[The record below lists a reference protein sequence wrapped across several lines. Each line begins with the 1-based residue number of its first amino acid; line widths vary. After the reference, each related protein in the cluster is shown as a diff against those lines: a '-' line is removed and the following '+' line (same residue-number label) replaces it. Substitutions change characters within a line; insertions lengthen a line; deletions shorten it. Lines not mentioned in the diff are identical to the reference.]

1 MSVRR
6 SGSSW
11 GENPKAFE
19 YPVVVRVVLQDQLKS
34 LPTRPGVYLFKDA
47 GGEVVYVGKASSVRP
62 RVRSY
67 FSASNPSPKT
77 QEMMRH
83 VVSLETIV
91 VGSEAEALILEAN
104 LIKEYHPRFNIQ
116 LRDDKR
122 YPYIKVTTR
131 EPFPRVFV
139 TRKLHDD
146 GSRYFGPYT
155 SVGVMRQALEVIKR
169 LYTVRSCS
177 YDLPREAPERPCLD
191 YHIGRCLA
199 PCVGLQ
205 DQSSYADM
213 IGEILKILDG
223 DTEGVRDRVEGLMH
237 EASGGLEFERASRF
251 RDVLSGLD
259 ALARQQ
265 RVERLRG
272 GDYDVVGLARDGDL
286 AATVVLRIRSGV
298 LLGRDTQRFSDVGE
312 ESDASLITTFAS
324 RYYLSSGTGGT
335 RRGTHLPR
343 AILIPAAFE
352 DRELVEDIL
361 SDEAGRKL
369 RVYAPKQ
376 GTKVRLLELAADN
389 ARHALEDR
397 VAALEQVEDRA
408 DTVLYDLRDQLDLK
422 IVPRLI
428 VCVDISHYQGAETVG
443 SAVVFENGAPKKREY
458 RHMRIKGEWG
468 NDDYRSMAEVVSRY
482 FRRRVDEERPIP
494 DLLVVDGG
502 KGQLGAARG
511 ALQELGV
518 TDVALAALAK
528 RDEVIFLPD
537 RSNPIRLGR
546 KSPALHLLQRV
557 RDEAHRFAVSYNR
570 KLRKK
575 RTLRSDLSAIPG
587 IGPERQRMLLARF
600 GSMRGVRAAN
610 AREIARL
617 PGISEMLAVRILTY
631 LGS

>member
-1 MSVRR
+1 MA
-6 SGSSW
+6 
-11 GENPKAFE
+11 EL
-19 YPVVVRVVLQDQLKS
+19 VLQDQLKNV
-34 LPTRPGVYLFKDA
+34 PTRPGVYLFKDA
-47 GGEVVYVGKASSVRP
+47 GGDVVYVGKAGSLRP

-67 FSASNPSPKT
+67 FRASSQTPKT
-77 QEMMRH
+77 RQMMRH
-83 VVSLETIV
+83 IASLETIV

-104 LIKEYHPRFNIQ
+104 LIKEYQPRFNIQ

-122 YPYIKVTTR
+122 YPYIKVTTK

-155 SVGVMRQALEVIKR
+155 SVGVMRHALEVIKR
-169 LYTVRSCS
+169 LYTVRSCR
-177 YDLPREAPERPCLD
+177 YDLPREAPDRPCLD

-205 DQSSYADM
+205 DQASYGAM
-213 IGEILKILDG
+213 IEEILKILDG
-223 DTEGVRDRVEGLMH
+223 ETEGVRSRVEGLMQ
-237 EASGGLEFERASRF
+237 EASDALEFERAARL

-298 LLGRDTQRFSDVGE
+298 LLGRDTQRFTEIGE

-324 RYYLSSGTGGT
+324 RYYLSGRV
-335 RRGTHLPR
+335 RRRSHLPR
-343 AILIPAAFE
+343 EILIPAEFD

-361 SDEAGRKL
+361 SDEAGRRIRL
-369 RVYAPKQ
+369 HAPKK
-376 GTKVRLLELAADN
+376 GTKVGLSKLAADN

-397 VAALEQVEDRA
+397 LTALEQIEDRA
-408 DTVLYDLRDQLDLK
+408 DEVLYDLQDRLDLK

-428 VCVDISHYQGAETVG
+428 VCFDISHHQGSETVG
-443 SAVVFENGAPKKREY
+443 SAVVFENGAPKKSEY
-458 RHMRIKGEWG
+458 RHMRVKGDWG

-482 FRRRVDEERPIP
+482 FQRRVNEERPLP

-502 KGQLGAARG
+502 KGQLSAARG
-511 ALQELGV
+511 ALDEIGV

-528 RDEVIFLPD
+528 REEVIFRPD
-537 RSNPIRLGR
+537 RPEPIRLGR
-546 KSPALHLLQRV
+546 KNPALHLLQRL

-570 KLRKK
+570 KLRSK
-575 RTLRSDLSAIPG
+575 RTLRSDLSGIPG
-587 IGPERQRMLLARF
+587 IGPQRQQLLLSRF
-600 GSMRGVRAAN
+600 GSVRGVRTATAH
-610 AREIARL
+610 EIARL
-617 PGISEMLAVRILTY
+617 PGISQTLAVRILTY

>member
-1 MSVRR
+1 MARL
-6 SGSSW
+6 
-11 GENPKAFE
+11 
-19 YPVVVRVVLQDQLKS
+19 VLQDQLKT

-47 GGEVVYVGKASSVRP
+47 GGEVVYVGKAGSLRP

-67 FSASNPSPKT
+67 FRASNQSPKT
-77 QEMMRH
+77 QEMLRH

-104 LIKEYHPRFNIQ
+104 LIKEYQPRFNIQ

-122 YPYIKVTTR
+122 YPYIKVTTK

-177 YDLPREAPERPCLD
+177 YDLPREAPDRPCLD

-205 DQSSYADM
+205 DQSSYGDM
-213 IGEILKILDG
+213 IVEILKILDG
-223 DTEGVRDRVEGLMH
+223 DTEGVRNRVEGLMQ
-237 EASGGLEFERASRF
+237 EASGDLEFERAGRL

-298 LLGRDTQRFSDVGE
+298 LLGRDTQRFSDVGD

-324 RYYLSSGTGGT
+324 RYYLSRGTGEPGGTAGT
-335 RRGTHLPR
+335 RRGSRLPR
-343 AILIPAAFE
+343 EILIPAEFD

-361 SDEAGRKL
+361 SDEAGRRL
-369 RVYAPKQ
+369 RVYAPKK
-376 GTKVRLLELAADN
+376 GTKVRLSELAADN

-397 VAALEQVEDRA
+397 LTALEQVEDRA
-408 DTVLYDLRDQLDLK
+408 EAVLYDLRDRLDLK

-428 VCVDISHYQGAETVG
+428 VCVDISHHQGTETVG
-443 SAVVFENGAPKKREY
+443 SAIVFENGAPKKSEY
-458 RHMRIKGEWG
+458 RHMRVKGEWG

-511 ALQELGV
+511 ALEELGV

-528 RDEVIFLPD
+528 REEVIFRPGRTD
-537 RSNPIRLGR
+537 AIRLGR
-546 KSPALHLLQRV
+546 KNPALHLLQRL

-570 KLRKK
+570 KLRKR
-575 RTLRSDLSAIPG
+575 RTLRSDLSEIPG
-587 IGPERQRMLLARF
+587 IGPERQKILLSRF
-600 GSMRGVRAAN
+600 GSVRGVRAAN
-610 AREIARL
+610 AQEIARL
-617 PGISEMLAVRILTY
+617 PGISERLAVRVLTY